1 MQNQHENLDRSVMTR
16 IVICLV
22 ILLLAVGGFVGLKSM
37 KKSPEKV
44 VRTERPLKVQVITAE
59 AVDNQIFLTGYGE
72 LMPIREVH
80 LSAEVSGRIT
90 ELHPRLRSGEV
101 IEQGEL
107 LFRID
112 DTDYRTEFDY
122 NRERLEVIEQDL
134 ALAQSELKR
143 VKGLFENNQVGSA
156 AGVEQAKKT
165 VNTNADRL
173 IQVRQAITRAKIN
186 LERCRVTAPFDGRV
200 VSVDVEAGQ
209 YVTPGRVIL
218 VVADD
223 SILEVE
229 VPIYG
234 KDAVEWLKFAP
245 EKRSAAVN
253 WFGNVQ
259 EVPVRLSWT
268 ELPSQHHTGYL
279 HGIAGFSPET
289 RSVRAIVRLPA
300 GSAENSTTTPL
311 VAGMFVT
318 VSIPGELLSDVIR
331 LPRTAVSYENTVY
344 LAKDGRLVT
353 TPVEV
358 IRVQG
363 DDAFVRSGVK
373 PKDLVITT
381 RLINPLEGSKLRIEN
396 SKGGE

>member
-218 VVADD
+218 IVADD

-245 EKRSAAVN
+245 EKRSASVN
-253 WFGNVQ
+253 WFGDVQ